1 MAHGGAPEREL
12 PAERGLL
19 VGAFPS
25 EVVRVIASLL
35 APFVMLFGLYVT
47 AHGHYGPGGGFGGG
61 VLIAVGPVM
70 LKVAY
75 PGAAVARRLP
85 GGLVL
90 AVALLG
96 FGAFVLIG
104 LAPMLFG
111 GAFLDYAAVPIGEL
125 ATSRLRYLGILAVEL
140 VIGIAV
146 AGTILAIF
154 DAVTEGGS

>member
-1 MAHGGAPEREL
+1 MAEREL
-12 PAERGLL
+12 PAEQGLL
-19 VGAFPS
+19 VGAYPS
-25 EVVRVIASLL
+25 EVVRTIATLL

-70 LKVAY
+70 LKVAF

-85 GGLVL
+85 GDRVL
-90 AVALLG
+90 AVALA
-96 FGAFVLIG
+96 AFLVFVAVG
-104 LAPMLFG
+104 VAPMLFG
-111 GAFLDYAAVPIGEL
+111 GAFLDYAAVPIAEL
-125 ATSRLRYLGILAVEL
+125 AASRLRYFGILIVEL
-140 VIGIAV
+140 AIGIAV